1 LQGSNLK
8 KKIYRGGNTKL
19 VYFVGGKSLLTQ
31 NKIKNFS
38 VYKIFNVGYAQ
49 KDINLNMKNKSLNAI
64 LDLPILKF

>member
-1 LQGSNLK
+1 MK
-8 KKIYRGGNTKL
+8 
-19 VYFVGGKSLLTQ
+19 
-31 NKIKNFS
+31 NKINIVG